1 MNRRTVLRA
10 GVGAATGAGF
20 LAMPTAQPS
29 PTRRRRADPAP
40 WRVQIL
46 VFDGVDDL
54 DIFAPLEVLGY
65 ATHFDSRAQVE
76 LVTAADPGSVVLMSG
91 TAIDVR
97 SGWAPHRAEVI
108 VVPGGGYG
116 LRPGGPRGPPQQT
129 RGPPPRA
136 AGRRPARRPDHG
148 LGLRGRDAAV
158 GGRAHPGPAVHDSS
172 SAGRAVGAGRRPDHP
187 SAGRR
192 RRRSGHHRWGD
203 LGVGSS
209 AVAGTA
215 GVGIGDGP
223 RCRRSHGVRAPRDG
237 VDAGAGLISSDPA
250 DRADHGLR
258 GIRSVSDDGPGFPA
272 RHRVFEPHDT
282 DIRGTWPC
290 AGHGRRNAIAGIGR
304 SGRHRGSGTGG
315 PGCPA
320 QLGSGRGR
328 RAGCHA
334 APGGG
339 RGAHRRR

>member
-116 LRPGGPRGPPQQT
+116 LPPGAPGVPTEISRGHLPRLLAAARRDGLTMASVCVGAMLLSAAGLT
-129 RGPPPRA
+129 RG
-136 AGRRPARRPDHG
+136 RPCTT
-148 LGLRGRDAAV
+148 
-158 GGRAHPGPAVHDSS
+158 
-172 SAGRAVGAGRRPDHP
+172 
-187 SAGRR
+187 
-192 RRRSGHHRWGD
+192 HHRLAGQLEREGGLITRARVVDDGD
-203 LGVGSS
+203 LVTTGGVTSGLDLALWLVQRELGSATAL
-209 AVAGTA
+209 AVEE
-215 GVGIGDGP
+215 VMEYE
-223 RCRRSHGVRAPRDG
+223 R
-237 VDAGAGLISSDPA
+237 
-250 DRADHGLR
+250 
-258 GIRSVSDDGPGFPA
+258 
-272 RHRVFEPHDT
+272 
-282 DIRGTWPC
+282 RGTVWT
-290 AGHGRRNAIAGIGR
+290 RE
-304 SGRHRGSGTGG
+304 
-315 PGCPA
+315 
-320 QLGSGRGR
+320 
-328 RAGCHA
+328 RA
-334 APGGG
+334 
-339 RGAHRRR
+339 